1 MQPLSYV
8 EKTISPINNAE
19 IEILDPVEG
28 NIHLELQ
35 MTSDTNVADNTI
47 SYDVIDSHHAKLSI
61 VNVQQDKFMS
71 VQEPITIG
79 TYGGKYKLTA
89 NLRLTPVEQDGSRKV
104 KIVFF
109 ISEKGE

>member
-1 MQPLSYV
+1 MQTLSYV
-8 EKTISPINNAE
+8 EKTISPTSNAE
-19 IEILDPVEG
+19 IEIIDPVEG

-35 MTSDTNVADNTI
+35 MIADTNLAENTV
-47 SYDVIDSHHAKLSI
+47 SYDVLDSHHAKPSI
-61 VNVQQDKFMS
+61 INVQQDKFMS
-71 VQEPITIG
+71 VPEPITIG

-89 NLRLTPVEQDGSRKV
+89 NLRLAPVEQDGSRKV

>member
-1 MQPLSYV
+1 MQPLSFV

-19 IEILDPVEG
+19 IEIIDPVEG

-35 MTSDTNVADNTI
+35 MATDTNVAENTI

-61 VNVQQDKFMS
+61 INVQQDKFMS
-71 VQEPITIG
+71 VPEPIIIG

-89 NLRLTPVEQDGSRKV
+89 NIRLTPVEQDGSRKV
-104 KIVFF
+104 RIVFF